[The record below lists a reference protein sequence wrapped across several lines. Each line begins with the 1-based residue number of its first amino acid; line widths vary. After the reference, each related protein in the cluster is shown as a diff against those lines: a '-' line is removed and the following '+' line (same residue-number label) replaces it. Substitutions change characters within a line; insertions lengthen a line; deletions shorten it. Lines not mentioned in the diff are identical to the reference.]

1 MRSIFNLSFRYKIP
15 LWGSFLIITTALAV
29 SGSLMVR
36 AYQDLKTDLVMS
48 SASLGRTLAT
58 TLVPTLLH
66 DDVWRAFQIVNAPIS
81 AADAGNP
88 VNPETILVLDN
99 ALRVVVS
106 TRPKTIPML
115 ADMRSLSPGYAAL
128 AKKIAGMD
136 KAETQTV
143 ELPGSKRLYVLT
155 PITDGGAHIGMLV
168 IVHSTDKFV
177 PRFLRAALGGAL
189 IGLLVL
195 SLLLPMN
202 WYWGQR
208 MALPLVQLASGMG
221 EIGRRRP
228 VTTDFVEYPYQDELG
243 QLSGAYRHMIG
254 ELAEKDAMEKQMV
267 QSDRL
272 AAVGHLAAGV
282 AHEINNPLGGMFAAI
297 DTLKIRGELD
307 ARTMKTISLIE
318 RGLGQI
324 KETVGALLVEAR
336 MKSRDFAPRDLEDV
350 RSLVSPQAHEKSL
363 RLDWDTSMAG
373 PLPLPANL
381 IRQILIN
388 LLLNA
393 IQAADH
399 RVRVACVLEQ
409 SPASLRLTVENDGKL
424 LTPEQMPHLF
434 EPFSP
439 LSKSGHGLGL
449 WVTYQIV
456 QQLGGHIAVDRK
468 DERMSFSVWLP
479 LGEGA

>member
-1 MRSIFNLSFRYKIP
+1 MKSILNLSFRYKIP
-15 LWGSFLIITTALAV
+15 LWGSFLIIMTALVV
-29 SGSLMVR
+29 SGALMVR
-36 AYQDLKTDLVMS
+36 AYQDLKEDLVMS
-48 SASLGRTLAT
+48 SVSLGRTLAT

-66 DDVWRAFQIVNAPIS
+66 DDVWRAFQIVNAPINGAS
-81 AADAGNP
+81 YNNP
-88 VNPETILVLDN
+88 VIPETILVLDN

-115 ADMRSLSPGYAAL
+115 ADLRTLSPEYAAL
-128 AKKIAGMD
+128 AAKMTGMD
-136 KAETQTV
+136 KGDTHTI
-143 ELPGSKRLYVLT
+143 ELPGSKHLYVVM
-155 PITDGGAHIGMLV
+155 PITDGGADIGMLV
-168 IVHSTDKFV
+168 IAHAKNKFI
-177 PRFLRAALGGAL
+177 PRFFRTALGGAL

-195 SLLLPMN
+195 SLLLPLN
-202 WYWGQR
+202 WYWGRR

-221 EIGRRRP
+221 EIGRRTP
-228 VTTDFVEYPYQDELG
+228 VNLDSVEYPYQDEVG
-243 QLSGAYRHMIG
+243 QLFGAYHHMIR
-254 ELAEKDAMEKQMV
+254 ELAKKDVMEKQMI

-272 AAVGHLAAGV
+272 AAVGHLAAGM
-282 AHEINNPLGGMFAAI
+282 AHEINNPLGGMLAAI
-297 DTLKIRGELD
+297 DTLKFRGEVD

-336 MKSRDFAPRDLEDV
+336 MKSRDFEPRDLDDV
-350 RSLVSPQAHEKSL
+350 RSLVSPQAHKKSL
-363 RLDWDTSMAG
+363 RLEWETSLAG

-399 RVRVACVLEQ
+399 HVTLICGAEESPEVL
-409 SPASLRLTVENDGKL
+409 RMTVENDGKL

-439 LSKSGHGLGL
+439 LSESGHGLGL

-468 DERMSFSVWLP
+468 NERMSFSVWLP
-479 LGEGA
+479 LGEGE